1 MAETK
6 ITHEQL
12 REELRAGKHPKD
24 ISQAYNMSHQ
34 VLLRRIRMLKASGYD
49 PDNDRDYDNPENHP
63 VAGYSTLVR
72 HKSASDSSTGKV
84 LEWVKTRE
92 RNTAEHLLE
101 AIKENTTPIPLLEM
115 PKCESVCFEEDVIP
129 WFNIG
134 DGHFGMVAYDKE
146 VGHNFDLSIAE
157 RELCFAMGRQ
167 MERHQGHE
175 RCVIQDMGDMTHYE
189 TFSAKTEASGHDL
202 DYDTRYPKMIRIY
215 RRTMEYLVK
224 KALQHFKYVDVIIN
238 QGNHSRSN
246 DIWMAEHLRAL
257 FSESTRVSVLN
268 NESVFIPYRMGN
280 TFVMCHHTDKCKEK
294 KLVDVMMTDFR
305 QDFGEAKYKY
315 IDGGHIHTRKATEV
329 GDVMIETFNQL
340 APADKYA
347 HDAGWRSRSF
357 LTAVLRSKTYGEVG
371 RTMITV
377 EEVKDQLLGKKPG
390 YAANERREVHTV

>member
-1 MAETK
+1 MAAIK
-6 ITHEQL
+6 ITHEEL
-12 REELRAGKHPKD
+12 REELRAGKKATEIAKLYD
-24 ISQAYNMSHQ
+24 MSHS
-34 VLLRRIRMLKASGYD
+34 VVLRRIKALKDTGYD
-49 PDNDRDYDNPENHP
+49 PDNDRDYDNPENQ
-63 VAGYSTLVR
+63 VVGGYSTLVR
-72 HKSASDSSTGKV
+72 HKHASDSSTGKI

-92 RNTAEHLLE
+92 KNTGEHLLD
-101 AIKENTTPIPLLEM
+101 AIKENTTPIPLLDI
-115 PKCESVCFEEDVIP
+115 PKCKSVCFESDVIP

-202 DYDTRYPKMIRIY
+202 DYDTRYPKMIRTY
-215 RRTMEYLVK
+215 RRAMEYLVK
-224 KALQHFKYVDVIIN
+224 KALQHFQYVDVIIN

-246 DIWMAEHLRAL
+246 DIWMAEHLRAM

-329 GDVMIETFNQL
+329 GDVVIETFNQL

-347 HDAGWRSRSF
+347 HDAGWRSRSC
-357 LTAVLRSKTYGEVG
+357 LTTVLRSKTYGEIG
-371 RTMITV
+371 RTIITA
-377 EEVKDQLLGKKPG
+377 EEVKDQLLGKPPG
-390 YAANERREVHTV
+390 FTASERREVHTV